1 MFPSNE
7 ITVRRFI
14 EEVINDGDY
23 PVLDE
28 VIHPN
33 YVYRSPDQV
42 LQGPQALR
50 DLLTAYRSAFPDLHI
65 AIDELVSTGNKTVI
79 SITLTGTHQGDL
91 MGIGATGRQVKVSGM
106 ILSRFE
112 NGKIAEEWELLDQ
125 LTLYRQLGMVSI
137 HPNNEESAMHTET
150 INDQTTEGT
159 TLVVGGTGKTGRR
172 VAERLQANGIDT
184 RIASRTSNPSFDWND
199 ASTWEAVLEGV
210 KAAYITYA
218 PDLAIP
224 GATDSIRRFVDKAVT
239 QGVKRLVLLSGR
251 GEEEAQASERII
263 QEAGVEWTVVRSSWF
278 MQNFSE
284 GEFLDMVLG
293 GAITLPAADVPEPFI
308 DINDI
313 ADVVVAALTEEGHAG
328 EIYEVT
334 GPRTLTFTEL
344 AQEISQAA
352 GREVQFVQIP
362 KAAFA
367 QAIAESGAPDEIAW
381 LLNYLFETVLDGRN
395 AYVCDGVQRA
405 LGREPADFAE
415 YARRI
420 AARGAWSVKT
430 ASPLAGELAGVLDKE
445 IDVSLQRP
453 G

>member
-1 MFPSNE
+1 MFLSNE
-7 ITVRRFI
+7 KTMRRFI
-14 EEVINDGDY
+14 EQVINKGDF

-42 LQGPQALR
+42 LRGPEALR
-50 DLLTAYRSAFPDLHI
+50 DLLTTYCTAFPDRHI
-65 AIDELVSTGNKTVI
+65 EIEELVSTGNKTVI
-79 SITLTGTHQGDL
+79 AFTLSGTHEGDF
-91 MGIGATGRQVKVSGM
+91 MGMSATGRQVKVSGM
-106 ILSRFE
+106 TLSHFE
-112 NGKIAEEWELLDQ
+112 NGKIVEESELLDQ
-125 LTLYRQLGMVSI
+125 LTLFQQLGIVSI
-137 HPNNEESAMHTET
+137 PPKTETSSNEERVMSIEAN
-150 INDQTTEGT
+150 NDQASEGI

-172 VAERLQANGIDT
+172 VAERLQERGVET
-184 RIASRTSNPSFDWND
+184 RIASRSSNPSFDWNEP
-199 ASTWEAVLEGV
+199 STWSTVLEGV
-210 KAAYITYA
+210 RAAYITYA

-224 GATDSIRRFVDKAVT
+224 GATDSVRHFVDEAVA

-251 GEEEAQASERII
+251 GEEEAQACERII
-263 QEAGVEWTVVRSSWF
+263 QEAGVAWTVVRSSWF

-284 GEFLDMVLG
+284 GEFLGMVLG

-313 ADVVVAALTEEGHAG
+313 ADVAVAALTEEGHAG

-334 GPRTLTFTEL
+334 GPRTLTFAEL
-344 AQEISQAA
+344 AREISQAA

-362 KAAFA
+362 REAFV
-367 QAIAESGAPDEIAW
+367 QAIAESETPDDIAW

-405 LGREPADFAE
+405 PGREPADFAD

-420 AARGAWSVKT
+420 VARGTWDVKN
-430 ASPLAGELAGVLDKE
+430 EEGVAA
-445 IDVSLQRP
+445 
-453 G
+453 